1 MEDFN
6 YIIIIGIVYI
16 INCVFLLLINITLC
30 SIHIRESFFH
40 MNFFLVITLQI
51 FLETMTPFFILILVL
66 TILISRENKDW
77 YLAFHII
84 INLSTITDVMYNIII
99 LMYLT
104 FRCDGKKNE
113 NNNISD
119 IINSS
124 KAIEL
129 EKYSFKFIHITSFGL
144 GVVHTILLILFRDT
158 NDYTIKSFKNWFYF
172 FCPIEASIPKVFFF
186 IPFLI
191 LFVMS
196 LPYKFVSLDNLKITN
211 YVHLNHFCINCI
223 ILGILGI
230 IMPIVKVATMSLK
243 NSGLL
248 VSIFSSA
255 FFLLYL
261 NCLCLFR
268 FNCMYVDNVFGEEAK
283 GFIDKIKMF
292 FNLLFCRIE
301 VPKPNFI
308 DFNNTFIQHSLAY
321 ESDFNSED
329 TRSEI
334 DSLSVQN

>member
-16 INCVFLLLINITLC
+16 INCVFLLLINITLFL
-30 SIHIRESFFH
+30 IHIRESFFL
-40 MNFFLVITLQI
+40 MNFFQVIFLQI
-51 FLETMTPFFILILVL
+51 ILETLTPFFILILVL
-66 TILISRENKDW
+66 TILISKENKEW
-77 YLAFHII
+77 YLAFHIL

-104 FRCDGKKNE
+104 FRFNKKKNE
-113 NNNISD
+113 NNNISN

-124 KAIEL
+124 RVIEL
-129 EKYSFKFIHITSFGL
+129 EKYSFKFIHITSFCIGA
-144 GVVHTILLILFRDT
+144 VHTILLGLFCDK
-158 NDYTIKSFKNWFYF
+158 NEYAIKSFNNWFYF
-172 FCPIEASIPKVFFF
+172 FCPIEASIPTVFFF
-186 IPFLI
+186 IPFFM

-196 LPYKFVSLDNLKITN
+196 IPYKFASQDTLKITN
-211 YVHLNHFCINCI
+211 YVHLNHYCINCM

-230 IMPIVKVATMSLK
+230 IMPIVKLASMSLK

-268 FNCMYVDNVFGEEAK
+268 FNCMYVDNLFGEDAK

-321 ESDFNSED
+321 ESDFNNDD